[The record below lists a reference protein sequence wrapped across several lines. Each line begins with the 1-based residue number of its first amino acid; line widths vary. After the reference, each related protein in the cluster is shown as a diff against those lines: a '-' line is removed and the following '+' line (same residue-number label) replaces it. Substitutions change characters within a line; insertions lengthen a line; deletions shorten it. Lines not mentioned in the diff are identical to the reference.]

1 MPIAQTNV
9 EVIKMVKSS
18 DRKKTPEMN
27 LKVGMTENQYFVLCY
42 YDLDSECDRRL
53 EQPDTNSCAHC
64 RTYYSYVIHPRGF
77 HESQINIKQRSQEYA
92 GCPISLHL
100 SE

>member
-42 YDLDSECDRRL
+42 YDLDSECERRL

-64 RTYYSYVIHPRGF
+64 RTYYSYVIHPRWF
-77 HESQINIKQRSQEYA
+77 HESQINIKRGSQEYA